1 MKRLPLLSGIFLIA
15 LLSLSVGLASGQ
27 VQDLPPGPTQQLRAT
42 YGIEDA
48 PPEAEVIQIILDF
61 EPGAFTPPHTHGG
74 PGFVTVLEGEMTRRI
89 DGVDETFR
97 AGEGWIEP
105 GVVHQAGNLTDTK
118 ATVLFVCLLPPGA
131 QLTTL
136 ADMAAR

>member
-1 MKRLPLLSGIFLIA
+1 MKRLPLLSGILFVA
-15 LLSLSVGLASGQ
+15 LLSLSIGLVSAQ
-27 VQDLPPGPTQQLRAT
+27 VQDLPPGPVQQLRAS
-42 YGIEDA
+42 YEVDDA
-48 PPEAEVIQIILDF
+48 PPEAQVVQIILDF

-89 DGVDETFR
+89 NGVDETFR

-136 ADMAAR
+136 ADVAAQ

>member
-1 MKRLPLLSGIFLIA
+1 
-15 LLSLSVGLASGQ
+15 
-27 VQDLPPGPTQQLRAT
+27 LPPGPVQQLRAT
-42 YGIEDA
+42 YPLEDA
-48 PPEAEVIQIILDF
+48 PPDVEVIQIILDF

-89 DGVDETFR
+89 DGVDEAFR

>member
-1 MKRLPLLSGIFLIA
+1 MKRLPLVSGIFLVA

-27 VQDLPPGPTQQLRAT
+27 VQDLPPGPVQQLRAT
-42 YGIEDA
+42 YDLDDA
-48 PPEAEVIQIILDF
+48 PPEAQVVQIILDF
-61 EPGAFTPPHTHGG
+61 EPGSFTPPHTHGG

-89 DGVDETFR
+89 DGVDETFK

-105 GVVHQAGNLTDTK
+105 GVVHQAGNLTGAK

-136 ADMAAR
+136 ADMAVR